1 MAKLYL
7 ETLNS
12 NKYNYFYKITNK
24 INGKYYYGVHST
36 DNLND
41 GYMGSGVGLW
51 AAFKKYG
58 IKNFYKEIV
67 EFFETIEEAFA
78 KEAEVVTIDLV
89 KDKNCYNRMCGGV
102 GFHTGGTATV
112 RDKDGNV
119 FHIPVDDPRLKTD
132 EFVGSTKGYAKYY
145 HKDDIGGKIYF
156 LKTDDSD
163 VLNGTYVGISKN
175 KRMYITNDG
184 QTLLLTKEESEER
197 NDIKEYSPTTNKV
210 LVKDKNGN
218 TFQVDKNDEMYLSKE
233 LVPYWCGKTHKE
245 ETKEKMKA
253 THKKNKHQQGSKN
266 SQYDSR
272 WVYKYN
278 ENGQQITKKISK
290 EELETYLSNGWKNGH
305 PIGKKFSNIYMFD
318 DNNKVINKTIYT
330 EELENYIQKG
340 WIKGRVAKSQIMCR
354 WVDNKIEYIKVNSDE
369 VKRYIDNG
377 YLLGKLRK
385 KDLLNLGIIS
395 EDEYKIKPVKKSN
408 KSNQ

>member
-1 MAKLYL
+1 MRKLYL
-7 ETLNS
+7 ENLNS
-12 NKYNYFYKITNK
+12 KKYNYFYKITNK
-24 INGKYYYGVHST
+24 INGKYYYGVHAT

-41 GYMGSGVGLW
+41 GYMGSGVRLL

-58 IKNFYKEIV
+58 IENFYKEIL

-89 KDKNCYNRMCGGV
+89 KDKNCYNCMCGGL

-112 RDKDGNV
+112 RDKNGNV

-132 EFVGSTKGYAKYY
+132 ELVGSIKG
-145 HKDDIGGKIYF
+145 
-156 LKTDDSD
+156 
-163 VLNGTYVGISKN
+163 
-175 KRMYITNDG
+175 
-184 QTLLLTKEESEER
+184 
-197 NDIKEYSPTTNKV
+197 KV

-218 TFQVDKNDEMYLSKE
+218 ISLVDKNDEMYLSKE

-245 ETKEKMKA
+245 ESKEKMKA

-272 WVYKYN
+272 WVYKYD

-318 DNNKVINKTIYT
+318 DNKVINKTIYT

-340 WIKGRVAKSQIMCR
+340 WIKGRVAKLQIMCR

-369 VKRYIDNG
+369 VKKYIDNG

-395 EDEYKIKPVKKSN
+395 EDDYKRKQVKKSN
-408 KSNQ
+408 KSDQ